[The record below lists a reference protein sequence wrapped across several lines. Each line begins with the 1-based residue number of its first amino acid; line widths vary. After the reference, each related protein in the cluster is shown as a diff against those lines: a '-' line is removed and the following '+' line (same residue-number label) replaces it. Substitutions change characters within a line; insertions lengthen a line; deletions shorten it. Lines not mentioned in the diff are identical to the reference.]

1 MTEYCVV
8 LFHSAAHVIRGEKVL
23 TRSGVTVKMIPTPR
37 QISTDCGMALRFVRQ
52 DMDRVAALLTEN
64 EVPIKG
70 IHPLP

>member
-1 MTEYCVV
+1 MVEYSVV

-23 TRSGVTVKMIPTPR
+23 TRAGITVKMIPTPR
-37 QISTDCGMALRFVRQ
+37 QISTDCGMALRFIRE
-52 DMDRVAALLTEN
+52 DEDRVAAILTEN

>member
-1 MTEYCVV
+1 MILYSVV

-37 QISTDCGMALRFVRQ
+37 QISTDCGMALRFVRE
-52 DMDRVAALLTEN
+52 DCERVEAILAEN

-70 IHPLP
+70 IHPLV